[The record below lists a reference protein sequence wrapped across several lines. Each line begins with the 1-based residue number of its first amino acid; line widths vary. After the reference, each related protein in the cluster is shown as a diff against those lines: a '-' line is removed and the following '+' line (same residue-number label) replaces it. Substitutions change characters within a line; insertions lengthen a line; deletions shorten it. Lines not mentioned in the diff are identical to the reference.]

1 MGKKNNIN
9 VIQERFKAQL
19 AARKASQEG
28 NSNKTEI
35 LNPEGS
41 LDDNLLKMFQL
52 ENNLYDGTTDDKELI
67 EYLNLKTINLLKI
80 NGNGNIAIGK
90 ELTDVYEKLSNQGSR
105 EGIYTKFLEIS
116 GYKPDTAL
124 RYRKRYEL
132 FTKSANN
139 SVKQIISILPVKL
152 IEKLYKSQELLP
164 NLDVLKEVTSENVI
178 KLIVEKEQPVIEV
191 KIKEKEN
198 RSFNFSEIEKA
209 FDEKYLELEEKEKE
223 QVDKLLEKLGKLLK
237 IK

>member
-1 MGKKNNIN
+1 MSKKNNI
-9 VIQERFKAQL
+9 IQERFKAQL
-19 AARKASQEG
+19 AARRASQEG
-28 NSNKTEI
+28 NTTKAEI
-35 LNPEGS
+35 VNPNEV

-52 ENNLYDGTTDDKELI
+52 ENNLYEGIIEDKELI

-90 ELTDVYEKLSNQGSR
+90 ELTDVYEKLSKQGSS
-105 EGIYTKFLEIS
+105 EGIYTKFLEVS

-132 FTKSANN
+132 FSKSTNN
-139 SVKQIISILPVKL
+139 SIKQIISILPVKL

-164 NLDVLKEVTSENVI
+164 NLDVLKEATSEDVI
-178 KLIVEKEQPVIEV
+178 KLIIGEEQPIIE
-191 KIKEKEN
+191 IKNKERKV

-209 FDEKYLELEEKEKE
+209 FDERYLELEEKEKE

-237 IK
+237 IV

>member
-9 VIQERFKAQL
+9 IIQERFKAQL

-80 NGNGNIAIGK
+80 
-90 ELTDVYEKLSNQGSR
+90 YENRL
-105 EGIYTKFLEIS
+105 LL
-116 GYKPDTAL
+116 DTQT
-124 RYRKRYEL
+124 YRK
-132 FTKSANN
+132 
-139 SVKQIISILPVKL
+139 
-152 IEKLYKSQELLP
+152 
-164 NLDVLKEVTSENVI
+164 
-178 KLIVEKEQPVIEV
+178 
-191 KIKEKEN
+191 
-198 RSFNFSEIEKA
+198 
-209 FDEKYLELEEKEKE
+209 
-223 QVDKLLEKLGKLLK
+223 
-237 IK
+237 

>member
-1 MGKKNNIN
+1 MSKKNNMNI
-9 VIQERFKAQL
+9 IQERFKAQL

-28 NSNKTEI
+28 NFNKTEI

-52 ENNLYDGTTDDKELI
+52 ESNLYDGITDDKELI

-90 ELTDVYEKLSNQGSR
+90 ELTEVYEKLAKQGSN

-116 GYKPDTAL
+116 GYKTDTAL

-132 FTKSANN
+132 FTKSTNN
-139 SVKQIISILPVKL
+139 SIKQIISILPVKI
-152 IEKLYKSQELLP
+152 IEKLYKNQELLP
-164 NLDVLKEVTSENVI
+164 NLDILKTVTSENVI
-178 KLIVEKEQPVIEV
+178 ELIIEKEQPVLEV
-191 KIKEKEN
+191 KPREREIKT
-198 RSFNFSEIEKA
+198 FNFSEIEKA
-209 FDEKYLELEEKEKE
+209 FEEKYLELEEKEKE
-223 QVDKLLEKLGKLLK
+223 QVDKLLKKLGKLLK
-237 IK
+237 IN

>member
-1 MGKKNNIN
+1 MSKKNNI
-9 VIQERFKAQL
+9 IQERFKAQL
-19 AARKASQEG
+19 AARRASQEG
-28 NSNKTEI
+28 NTTKVEVVNSNEV
-35 LNPEGS
+35 

-52 ENNLYDGTTDDKELI
+52 ENNLYEGIIEDKELI

-90 ELTDVYEKLSNQGSR
+90 ELTDVYEKLSKQGSS
-105 EGIYTKFLEIS
+105 EGIYTKFLEVS

-132 FTKSANN
+132 FSKSTNN
-139 SVKQIISILPVKL
+139 SIKQIISILPVKL

-164 NLDVLKEVTSENVI
+164 NLDVLKEATSEDVI
-178 KLIVEKEQPVIEV
+178 KLIIGKEQPVIE
-191 KIKEKEN
+191 IKNKERKV

-209 FDEKYLELEEKEKE
+209 FDERYLELEEKEKE

-237 IK
+237 IV

>member
-1 MGKKNNIN
+1 MSKKNNI
-9 VIQERFKAQL
+9 IQERFKAQL
-19 AARKASQEG
+19 AARRASQEG
-28 NSNKTEI
+28 NTTKVEIVNSNEV
-35 LNPEGS
+35 

-52 ENNLYDGTTDDKELI
+52 ENNLYEGIIEDKELI

-90 ELTDVYEKLSNQGSR
+90 ELTDVYEKLAKQGSS

-132 FTKSANN
+132 FSKSTNN
-139 SVKQIISILPVKL
+139 SIKQILSILPVKL
-152 IEKLYKSQELLP
+152 IEKLYKNQELLL
-164 NLDVLKEVTSENVI
+164 NLDVLKEVTSEDVI
-178 KLIVEKEQPVIEV
+178 KLIIGKEQPVIEIKNKER
-191 KIKEKEN
+191 KI

-209 FDEKYLELEEKEKE
+209 FDERYLELEEKEKE

-237 IK
+237 IV

>member
-1 MGKKNNIN
+1 MSKKNNI
-9 VIQERFKAQL
+9 IQERFKAQL
-19 AARKASQEG
+19 AARRASQEG
-28 NSNKTEI
+28 NTTKVEVVNSNEV
-35 LNPEGS
+35 

-52 ENNLYDGTTDDKELI
+52 ENNLYEGIIEDKELI

-90 ELTDVYEKLSNQGSR
+90 ELTDVYEKLSKQGSS
-105 EGIYTKFLEIS
+105 EGIYTKFLEVS

-132 FTKSANN
+132 FSKSTNN
-139 SVKQIISILPVKL
+139 SIKQIISILPVKL

-164 NLDVLKEVTSENVI
+164 NLDVLKEATSEDVI
-178 KLIVEKEQPVIEV
+178 KLIIGEEQPVIE
-191 KIKEKEN
+191 IKNKERKV

-209 FDEKYLELEEKEKE
+209 FDERYLELEEKEKE

-237 IK
+237 IV